1 MRIVVSLYLKSSAGD
16 REVEAHHARILW
28 QPSVSSLWVSKALVS
43 RAAAD
48 RAINEINA
56 HSENMMVEPHG
67 EEKHNAESTPTL

>member
-1 MRIVVSLYLKSSAGD
+1 MSVTVAGT
-16 REVEAHHARILW
+16 ARVIGLHT
-28 QPSVSSLWVSKALVS
+28 SSLWVSKALVS